1 MGKVLHLSI
10 KMNTMKEKIIVGIFI
25 SSLLISCNANYTPNT
40 SAGKPYS
47 GAKSATPSA
56 SQTEQEY
63 NTLLKTYKPETAD
76 VLTDLFNDSSSNP
89 KTSITVTNKSRC
101 NMVLT
106 ITGKNYSKKIPIAT
120 GKIGY
125 AMVLKNQNYN
135 LSGMVCNSSF
145 KKTQFISSSYS
156 ITLSN

>member
-1 MGKVLHLSI
+1 
-10 KMNTMKEKIIVGIFI
+10 MKEKIVFGTLI
-25 SSLLISCNANYTPNT
+25 SFLLISCNTSYKTTSSPTPKKTQPRISPAT
-40 SAGKPYS
+40 ST
-47 GAKSATPSA
+47 TPSA

-63 NTLLKTYKPETAD
+63 KALIKTYKPETAD
-76 VLTDLFNDSSSNP
+76 VLTDLFNDSSNNP

-106 ITGKNYSKKIPIAT
+106 ISGKNYSKKIPIGA

-135 LSGMVCNSSF
+135 LSGMVCNSVY
-145 KKTQFISSSYS
+145 KKTQFISSSYN

>member
-1 MGKVLHLSI
+1 
-10 KMNTMKEKIIVGIFI
+10 MKEKIISGICI
-25 SSLLISCNANYTPNT
+25 SFLLISCSTNYNPGHTSVPKSIRPNT
-40 SAGKPYS
+40 AS
-47 GAKSATPSA
+47 TPSI

-63 NTLLKTYKPETAD
+63 NTLIKTYKPETAD
-76 VLTDLFNDSSSNP
+76 VLTDLLNDNSNSS
-89 KTSITVTNKSRC
+89 KASITVTNKSRC

-106 ITGKNYSKKIPIAT
+106 IAGKNYSKKIPIGA

-125 AMVLKNQNYN
+125 TMVAKNQNYN
-135 LSGMVCNSSF
+135 LSGMVCNSVY

>member
-1 MGKVLHLSI
+1 
-10 KMNTMKEKIIVGIFI
+10 MKGKIILGICI
-25 SSLLISCNANYTPNT
+25 SILLDSCSTTYSTGT
-40 SAGKPYS
+40 SSPSKNSPRTTS
-47 GAKSATPSA
+47 TPSV

-63 NTLLKTYKPETAD
+63 NALIKTYKPETAD
-76 VLTDLFNDSSSNP
+76 VLTDLFNDSSNSP

-106 ITGKNYSKKIPIAT
+106 ITGKNYSKKIPIGA

-135 LSGMVCNSSF
+135 LSGMVCSSVY
-145 KKTQFISSSYS
+145 KKTQYISSSYS

>member
-10 KMNTMKEKIIVGIFI
+10 KMNNMKEKIIVGIFI
-25 SSLLISCNANYTPNT
+25 SSLLISCNANYTPNSST
-40 SAGKPYS
+40 GKPYS
-47 GAKSATPSA
+47 GTKSATPSV
-56 SQTEQEY
+56 STEQEY

-76 VLTDLFNDSSSNP
+76 VLTDLFNDGSSNP

-101 NMVLT
+101 NIVLT
-106 ITGKNYSKKIPIAT
+106 ITGKNYSKKIPIAK

-135 LSGMVCNSSF
+135 LSGMVCNSPF

>member
-1 MGKVLHLSI
+1 ML
-10 KMNTMKEKIIVGIFI
+10 
-25 SSLLISCNANYTPNT
+25 
-40 SAGKPYS
+40 
-47 GAKSATPSA
+47 
-56 SQTEQEY
+56 
-63 NTLLKTYKPETAD
+63 
-76 VLTDLFNDSSSNP
+76 LTDLFNDSSNSP

-106 ITGKNYSKKIPIAT
+106 ITGKNYSKKIPIGA

-135 LSGMVCNSSF
+135 LSGMVCSSVY
-145 KKTQFISSSYS
+145 KKTQYISSSYS

>member
-1 MGKVLHLSI
+1 
-10 KMNTMKEKIIVGIFI
+10 MKRKIILGICI
-25 SSLLISCNANYTPNT
+25 SILLDSCNTTYSTGSLPPKSSLPKTVSTPV
-40 SAGKPYS
+40 
-47 GAKSATPSA
+47 

-63 NTLLKTYKPETAD
+63 NTLIKTYKPETAD
-76 VLTDLFNDSSSNP
+76 VLTDLLNNSSNSP
-89 KTSITVTNKSRC
+89 KTSITVTNKSSC

-106 ITGKNYSKKIPIAT
+106 ITGKNYSKKIPIGA

-135 LSGMVCNSSF
+135 LSGMVCNSVY

>member
-1 MGKVLHLSI
+1 
-10 KMNTMKEKIIVGIFI
+10 MKRKIILGI
-25 SSLLISCNANYTPNT
+25 SASLLLISCSTTYHTGT
-40 SAGKPYS
+40 SAAS
-47 GAKSATPSA
+47 KSPQPRSTVPSI

-63 NTLLKTYKPETAD
+63 NTLIKTYKPETAD
-76 VLTDLFNDSSSNP
+76 VLTDLFNESSNSP

-106 ITGKNYSKKIPIAT
+106 INGKNYSKKIPIGA

-135 LSGMVCNSSF
+135 LSGMVCNSVY
-145 KKTQFISSSYS
+145 KKTQFIPSSYS

>member
-1 MGKVLHLSI
+1 
-10 KMNTMKEKIIVGIFI
+10 MKRKIILVI
-25 SSLLISCNANYTPNT
+25 SVSLLLISCSTTYHTET
-40 SAGKPYS
+40 SAAS
-47 GAKSATPSA
+47 KSPQPRSTAPSI

-63 NTLLKTYKPETAD
+63 NTLIKTYKPETAD
-76 VLTDLFNDSSSNP
+76 VLTDLFNDSSNSP

-106 ITGKNYSKKIPIAT
+106 ITGKNYSKKIPIGA

-135 LSGMVCNSSF
+135 LSGMVCNSVY

>member
-1 MGKVLHLSI
+1 
-10 KMNTMKEKIIVGIFI
+10 MNDMKEKIIVGLFA
-25 SSLLISCNANYTPNT
+25 SFLLISCNANYTTN
-40 SAGKPYS
+40 SSNGKPYS
-47 GAKSATPSA
+47 NTKPTTPSA

-63 NTLLKTYKPETAD
+63 NTLIKTYKPETAD
-76 VLTDLFNDSSSNP
+76 VLTDLFNDSSNNP

-135 LSGMVCNSSF
+135 LSGMICNSPF

>member
-1 MGKVLHLSI
+1 
-10 KMNTMKEKIIVGIFI
+10 MKEKIVFGALI
-25 SSLLISCNANYTPNT
+25 SFLLISCNTSYKTTSSPTPKKTPPRISPST
-40 SAGKPYS
+40 S
-47 GAKSATPSA
+47 TTSA

-63 NTLLKTYKPETAD
+63 NALIKTYKPETAD
-76 VLTDLFNDSSSNP
+76 VLTDLFNDNSNNP
-89 KTSITVTNKSRC
+89 KTSVTVTNKSRC

-106 ITGKNYSKKIPIAT
+106 IAGKNYSKKIPIGA

-135 LSGMVCNSSF
+135 LSGMLCNSVF
-145 KKTQFISSSYS
+145 KKTQFIASSYS

>member
-1 MGKVLHLSI
+1 MKV
-10 KMNTMKEKIIVGIFI
+10 KIISGICI
-25 SSLLISCNANYTPNT
+25 SISLLLISCSTNYRTT
-40 SAGKPYS
+40 ASS
-47 GAKSATPSA
+47 GPKKAPTRATSATPSI

-63 NTLLKTYKPETAD
+63 NTLIKTYKPETAE
-76 VLTDLFNDSSSNP
+76 VLTDLFNDSSNNP

-106 ITGKNYSKKIPIAT
+106 ISGKNYSKKIPIAA

-135 LSGMVCNSSF
+135 LSGMVCNSVY
-145 KKTQFISSSYS
+145 KNTQFISSSYS